1 MPVFILGISALYHD
15 AAATLLRDGV
25 VVAAA
30 QEERFTRLKHDASLP
45 VRAVAFC
52 LEQAGITIDDVDWL
66 VFYEKP
72 LRKFERILSTAVAT
86 FPRSWRT
93 FPRQMHAWL
102 GDKLWLRTKLVDTF
116 GVRSDRLMFC
126 DHHQSHAASAL
137 LASPHTEAAVLVAD
151 GVGEWATTSLWRGG
165 KDAPCLHPLGEVRW
179 PHSLGLVYSAI
190 TAHLGFAVNEGEY
203 KVMGMASYG
212 RPTLRDRF
220 DKLATLDRDGGF
232 SLDLDYFSW
241 HWHPTRSA
249 TRKLEDLLGPPR
261 LPGTPFVPR
270 GSGIE
275 ASPGAVEES
284 QRHANIAASCQA
296 WLEDALLHMA
306 RSAKERTGADALC
319 LAGGVALNAV
329 ANHRLAA
336 DGPFERIWV
345 QPAAGDAG
353 GSLGAA
359 LWAWHCVLGNPREE
373 RPFHVTLGPTLDPG
387 HTVDM
392 LSDLGFPYE
401 EVADPT
407 QRATDDLLD
416 GKVLAW
422 VEGAAEW
429 GPRALGHRS
438 ILADPRG
445 LDTARRVN
453 ERVKFREPFRPFA
466 PSVLPDAL
474 EHFDLAE
481 GERELARYML
491 TAVPTRGDLAAKAPA
506 VVHVDGSARLQVV
519 HEDEH
524 PAFHALLSGFGQAT
538 GLPMLLNTS
547 FNLKGEPPVCG
558 AVDALATFTR
568 SGIDV
573 LYLGGV
579 RVERPPKHL
588 YPTLGEP

>member
-1 MPVFILGISALYHD
+1 MPTFVLGISALYHD

-52 LEQAGITIDDVDWL
+52 LEQAGITIHDVDWM

-86 FPRSWRT
+86 FPRSWRV
-93 FPRQMHAWL
+93 FPRQMHSWL

-126 DHHQSHAASAL
+126 DHHRSHAASAL
-137 LASPHTEAAVLVAD
+137 LASPHTDAAVLVAD
-151 GVGEWATTSLWRGG
+151 GVGEWATTSLWRGRRE
-165 KDAPCLHPLGEVRW
+165 APYLEPLGEVRW

-203 KVMGMASYG
+203 KVMGMAGYG
-212 RPTLRDRF
+212 QPTMRDRF
-220 DKLATLDRDGGF
+220 DKLATLDSDGGF

-249 TRKLEDLLGPPR
+249 TRKLEELLGPPR
-261 LPGTPFVPR
+261 MPGVPFVPP
-270 GSGIE
+270 GSGLD
-275 ASPGAVEES
+275 APAAAVKES
-284 QRHANIAASCQA
+284 QRHANVAASCQL
-296 WLEDALLHMA
+296 WLEDTLLHLA
-306 RSAKERTGADALC
+306 RNAKARTGADVLC

-336 DGPFERIWV
+336 EGPFDRVWV

-359 LWAWHCVLGNPREE
+359 LWAWHCVLGNPREQ
-373 RPFHVTLGPTLDPG
+373 RPFHVTLGPALDHG

-392 LSDLGFPYE
+392 LSDLAFPFE
-401 EVADPT
+401 EVANPT
-407 QRATDDLLD
+407 ERATEDLLD
-416 GKVLAW
+416 GKVLGW
-422 VEGAAEW
+422 VEGHAEW

-445 LDTARRVN
+445 LETARRVN
-453 ERVKFREPFRPFA
+453 QRVKFREPFRPFA
-466 PSVLPDAL
+466 PSVTSDAL
-474 EHFDLAE
+474 HHFDLAE
-481 GERELARYML
+481 GEEDLARYML
-491 TAVPTRGDLAAKAPA
+491 TAVPTRSDLATEAPA

-524 PAFHALLSGFGQAT
+524 PAFHDLLSRFGEAT

-558 AVDALATFTR
+558 TVDALATFVR

-573 LYLGGV
+573 LYLDGV
-579 RVERPPKHL
+579 RVERPPRRL